1 MRYVIAD
8 IEATGL
14 EADREMIEIA
24 LIVWLDDKIVDVF
37 ESLINPLVPV
47 STFIT
52 EFTDI
57 THRSLENAPKFYDIA
72 ERVQLRLQDAVF
84 VSHNVEFDLPMLER
98 AFTRM
103 GVNFKMKSI
112 CTLRLAQELVPGLK
126 SYTLED
132 LCRFFHIKTKIR
144 HRALPDAQS
153 ALKLFLELKEL
164 AGPKGKQ
171 KIIYL
176 PQHEKILKHIPA
188 HAGVLYFKD
197 EHQKLLKAIACAD
210 MSEQAHA
217 ELRVRPEARELLV
230 KCTGVEF
237 EVTGSELIA
246 QFKCA
251 RFFQRTFKFSITLS
265 TTADGEQRFSLSSFR
280 PQVASL
286 WNFESKIQ
294 ALKFLKK
301 LEAAYPRSHFA
312 WREGGKSKQ
321 EILEHN
327 RVVESLIKERSF
339 PARNLLLWGPG
350 RHPSEW
356 SYVLIQEG
364 RLYGWSYRE
373 VAPEAVLEN
382 PLGFIKHRKNPEL
395 QEMAVRYFKEH
406 RQKRKK
412 NDQWRELKELR

>member
-14 EADREMIEIA
+14 DADREMIEIA
-24 LIVWLDDKIVDVF
+24 LIVWEDGKIVDVF

-57 THRSLENAPKFYDIA
+57 THRQLENAPKFYEIA
-72 ERVQLRLQDAVF
+72 ERVQMRLENAVF
-84 VSHNVEFDLPMLER
+84 ISHNVEFDLPMLQKS
-98 AFTRM
+98 FTRM
-103 GVNFKMKSI
+103 GLPFKMKSL

-132 LCRFFHIKTKIR
+132 LCRFFNIKTKIR
-144 HRALPDAQS
+144 HRALPDAQA

-164 AGPKGKQ
+164 AGPKGKH
-171 KIIYL
+171 KIIHL
-176 PQHEKILKHIPA
+176 PQHEKLLKTIPA
-188 HAGVLYFKD
+188 TAGVLYFKD
-197 EHQKLLKAIACAD
+197 EQQQLLRAVACDDLSARAF
-210 MSEQAHA
+210 E

-230 KCTGVEF
+230 KCSSVEF

-246 QFKCA
+246 QFKCS
-251 RFFQRTFKFSITLS
+251 RFSRRTFKFTITL
-265 TTADGEQRFSLSSFR
+265 TTLESGEQRFHLR
-280 PQVASL
+280 PFSPKSPGL
-286 WNFESKIQ
+286 WNFESKTQ
-294 ALKFLKK
+294 ALKFLRK
-301 LEAAYPRSHFA
+301 LEAAYPKSHFA

-327 RVVESLIKERSF
+327 RVVEGLIKESSF
-339 PARNLLLWGPG
+339 PAKNLLLWGPG
-350 RHPSEW
+350 RTTSEW

-364 RLYGWSYRE
+364 KLYGWSYRD
-373 VAPEAVLEN
+373 VTPEEVLEN
-382 PLGFIKHRKNPEL
+382 PLGFIKPRKNPEL